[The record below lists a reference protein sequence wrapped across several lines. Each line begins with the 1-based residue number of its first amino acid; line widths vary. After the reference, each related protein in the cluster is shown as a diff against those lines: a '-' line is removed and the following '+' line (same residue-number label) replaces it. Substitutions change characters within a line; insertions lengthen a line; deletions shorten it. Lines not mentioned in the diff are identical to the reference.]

1 MDTEMTVTSNIK
13 AVAETKRMTLGELR
27 AFLAAADHA
36 GVTDDAVVKVA
47 ATVGG
52 HLKSV
57 QIG

>member
-1 MDTEMTVTSNIK
+1 MTVTSRIR

-36 GVTDDAVVKVA
+36 GIPDDTTVKAAVSVV
-47 ATVGG
+47 G

-57 QIG
+57 EIT